1 MNLGAFWGNKPAT
14 PAKPNQRQA
23 SRIRRAW
30 PKPTI
35 RAPESSI
42 MAKINGNE
50 IRPGNV
56 VNHQDRLW
64 VAVKVDHVKP
74 GKGGAYA
81 QVELKA
87 ILGGTKLNE
96 RFRSAETVETV
107 ELEFR
112 DFTYLYEQGDS
123 LVFMDQDSYEQVELA
138 KDFVGERA
146 AFLQDGM
153 KITLEMHEE
162 TPLGIRFPPNVV
174 LEVTEVDPV
183 QKGQSVSSQFKPAIL
198 ANGLKVMVP
207 PFIAVGERIVVDT
220 SEATYMRRAD

>member
-1 MNLGAFWGNKPAT
+1 
-14 PAKPNQRQA
+14 
-23 SRIRRAW
+23 
-30 PKPTI
+30 
-35 RAPESSI
+35 

-123 LVFMDQDSYEQVELA
+123 LVFMEQDSYEQVELA

-220 SEATYMRRAD
+220 TEATYMRRAD

>member
-1 MNLGAFWGNKPAT
+1 
-14 PAKPNQRQA
+14 
-23 SRIRRAW
+23 
-30 PKPTI
+30 
-35 RAPESSI
+35 

-220 SEATYMRRAD
+220 AEATYMRRAD

>member
-1 MNLGAFWGNKPAT
+1 MPTGPVAP
-14 PAKPNQRQA
+14 QRE
-23 SRIRRAW
+23 
-30 PKPTI
+30 KTFF
-35 RAPESSI
+35 

-123 LVFMDQDSYEQVELA
+123 LVFMDQASYEQVELA

-162 TPLGIRFPPNVV
+162 TPLGVKFPANVV

-183 QKGQSVSSQFKPAIL
+183 QKGQSVSSQFKPAIMS
-198 ANGLKVMVP
+198 NGLKVMVP

-220 SEATYMRRAD
+220 TEATYMRRAD

>member
-1 MNLGAFWGNKPAT
+1 
-14 PAKPNQRQA
+14 
-23 SRIRRAW
+23 
-30 PKPTI
+30 
-35 RAPESSI
+35 

-56 VNHQDRLW
+56 LEHDGGLW
-64 VAVKVDHVKP
+64 AAVKVSHVKP

-87 ILGGTKLNE
+87 ILTGTKLNE
-96 RFRSAETVETV
+96 RFRSAETVEQV

-112 DFTYLYEQGDS
+112 DFTFLYEQGDQ
-123 LVFMDQDSYEQVELA
+123 LVFMNQENFEQVELD

-153 KITLEMHEE
+153 KITLEMHED
-162 TPLGIRFPPNVV
+162 TPLGVKFPANVV
-174 LEVTEVDPV
+174 LEVIEADPV
-183 QKGQSVSSQFKPAIL
+183 VKGQTAANSFKPAKVS
-198 ANGLKVMVP
+198 NGLKVMVP

-220 SEATYMRRAD
+220 TEATYMRRAD

>member
-1 MNLGAFWGNKPAT
+1 MA
-14 PAKPNQRQA
+14 QA
-23 SRIRRAW
+23 DTLR
-30 PKPTI
+30 T
-35 RAPESSI
+35 ESNNP

-87 ILGGTKLNE
+87 ILTGTKLNE

-107 ELEFR
+107 DLEFR

-123 LVFMDQDSYEQVELA
+123 LVFMDQDSYEQVELP

-162 TPLGIRFPPNVV
+162 TPLGIKFPANVI

-198 ANGLKVMVP
+198 SNGLKVMVP
-207 PFIAVGERIVVDT
+207 PFIAAGERIVVDT
-220 SEATYMRRAD
+220 TEATYMRRAD

>member
-1 MNLGAFWGNKPAT
+1 
-14 PAKPNQRQA
+14 
-23 SRIRRAW
+23 
-30 PKPTI
+30 
-35 RAPESSI
+35 

-50 IRPGNV
+50 IRPGFV
-56 VNHQDRLW
+56 INHQDRLW

-87 ILGGTKLNE
+87 ILTGTKLNE
-96 RFRSAETVETV
+96 RFRSAETVEQV

-112 DFTYLYEQGDS
+112 DFTYLYEQGDQ
-123 LVFMDQDSYEQVELA
+123 LVFMDQDSYEQVELD

-153 KITLEMHEE
+153 KITLEMHED

-174 LEVTEVDPV
+174 LEVIEADPV
-183 QKGQSVSSQFKPAIL
+183 VKGQTAANSFKPAKVS
-198 ANGLKVMVP
+198 NGLKVMVP

-220 SEATYMRRAD
+220 TEATYMRRAD

>member
-1 MNLGAFWGNKPAT
+1 
-14 PAKPNQRQA
+14 
-23 SRIRRAW
+23 
-30 PKPTI
+30 
-35 RAPESSI
+35 

-50 IRPGNV
+50 IRPGFV
-56 VNHQDRLW
+56 INHQDRLW

-87 ILGGTKLNE
+87 ILTGTKLNE
-96 RFRSAETVETV
+96 RFRSAETVEQV

-112 DFTYLYEQGDS
+112 DFTFLYEQGDQ
-123 LVFMDQDSYEQVELA
+123 LVFMDQASYEQVELD
-138 KDFVGERA
+138 KDFVGDRA
-146 AFLQDGM
+146 AFLTDGM
-153 KITLEMHEE
+153 KITLEMHED

-174 LEVTEVDPV
+174 VEVIEADPV
-183 QKGQSVSSQFKPAIL
+183 IKGQSASNQFKNAKV

-220 SEATYMRRAD
+220 SEVTYLRRAD

>member
-1 MNLGAFWGNKPAT
+1 VPTFHANK
-14 PAKPNQRQA
+14 KQH
-23 SRIRRAW
+23 
-30 PKPTI
+30 
-35 RAPESSI
+35 

-50 IRPGNV
+50 IRPGFV
-56 VNHQDRLW
+56 INHQDRLW

-87 ILGGTKLNE
+87 ILTGTKLNE
-96 RFRSAETVETV
+96 RFRSAETVEQV

-112 DFTYLYEQGDS
+112 DFTFLYEQGEQ
-123 LVFMDQDSYEQVELA
+123 LVFMDQQSYEQVELD
-138 KDFVGERA
+138 KVFVGDRA
-146 AFLQDGM
+146 AFLTDGM

-174 LEVTEVDPV
+174 VEVIEADPV
-183 QKGQSVSSQFKPAIL
+183 IKGQSASNQFKNAKV

-220 SEATYMRRAD
+220 SEVTYLRRAD

>member
-1 MNLGAFWGNKPAT
+1 VARTNSLRT
-14 PAKPNQRQA
+14 E
-23 SRIRRAW
+23 S
-30 PKPTI
+30 TI
-35 RAPESSI
+35 R

-50 IRPGNV
+50 IRPGFVLNI
-56 VNHQDRLW
+56 QDRLW

-87 ILGGTKLNE
+87 ILTGTKLNE
-96 RFRSAETVETV
+96 RFRSAETVEQV

-123 LVFMDQDSYEQVELA
+123 LVFMDQLSYEQVELA

-146 AFLQDGM
+146 AFLSDGM
-153 KITLEMHEE
+153 KITLEMHED
-162 TPLGIRFPPNVV
+162 TTLGVRFPPNVV
-174 LEVTEVDPV
+174 LEVIEADPV
-183 QKGQSVSSQFKPAIL
+183 TKGQTASNQFKPAKVG
-198 ANGLKVMVP
+198 NGLKVMVP

-220 SEATYMRRAD
+220 TETTYLRRAD

>member
-1 MNLGAFWGNKPAT
+1 MRPDAASSRFNLNEL
-14 PAKPNQRQA
+14 
-23 SRIRRAW
+23 S
-30 PKPTI
+30 
-35 RAPESSI
+35 

-123 LVFMDQDSYEQVELA
+123 LVFMDQNSYEQVELA

-153 KITLEMHEE
+153 KITLEMHED
-162 TPLGIRFPPNVV
+162 TPLGH
-174 LEVTEVDPV
+174 
-183 QKGQSVSSQFKPAIL
+183 G
-198 ANGLKVMVP
+198 G
-207 PFIAVGERIVVDT
+207 
-220 SEATYMRRAD
+220 